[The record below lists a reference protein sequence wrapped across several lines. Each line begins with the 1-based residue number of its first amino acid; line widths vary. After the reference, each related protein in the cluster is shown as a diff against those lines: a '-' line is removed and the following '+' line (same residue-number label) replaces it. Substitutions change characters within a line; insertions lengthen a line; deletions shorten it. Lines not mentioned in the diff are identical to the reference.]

1 MTKLITQRYYR
12 TAIRVDLDRLNQEVE
27 QLAWNPETKLFR
39 NQTSVQNSDGSED
52 YLEGTGSKPG
62 ELDNKW
68 ANLRSD
74 LKGTWWE
81 TFFAGL
87 PWPVFRTRIMV
98 MEPRSCY
105 SIHKDTSP
113 RLHIALRT
121 RPQAKFIFTDPAEI
135 IHIPADGHIWWV
147 DTRHEHT
154 AINASLEHR
163 WHLLM
168 SMDNTPDH

>member
-12 TAIRVDLDRLNQEVE
+12 TAIKVDLDRLNQEAE
-27 QLAWNPETKLFR
+27 RLAWDDQNKQFR
-39 NQTSVQNSDGSED
+39 TQTSIQNSEGDED

-62 ELDNKW
+62 HWDTQWNS
-68 ANLRSD
+68 LRSD
-74 LKGTWWE
+74 LLGTWWE
-81 TFFAGL
+81 EFFAGL
-87 PWPVFRTRIMV
+87 PWPVYRTRIMI
-98 MEPRSCY
+98 MPPRTCY
-105 SIHKDTSP
+105 SIHQDTSP

-121 RPQAKFIFTDPAEI
+121 RPQARFIFTEPAEI
-135 IHIPADGHIWWV
+135 IHIPADQHIWWV

-154 AINASLEHR
+154 AINASMEHR